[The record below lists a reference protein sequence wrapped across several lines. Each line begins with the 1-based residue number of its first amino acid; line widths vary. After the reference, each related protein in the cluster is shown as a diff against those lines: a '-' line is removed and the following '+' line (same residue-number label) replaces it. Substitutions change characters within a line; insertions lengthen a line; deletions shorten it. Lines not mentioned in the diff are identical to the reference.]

1 MRLEQAIK
9 ELEKEIHDLAGE
21 PFNIKSPSNLSEKE
35 IALFKELQK
44 LK

>member
-21 PFNIKSPSNLSEKE
+21 PFNIKSPKQVGE
-35 IALFKELQK
+35 ILFERL
-44 LK
+44 